1 MVARH
6 IMSRAICCYFL
17 PCDQGLEFYISFYV
31 GNQSISTRRHIH
43 RTPPRKPGEKF
54 REQAPYSA

>member
-31 GNQSISTRRHIH
+31 GNQSIITRRHIH

-54 REQAPYSA
+54 RE